1 MIGDTYLLPLTV
13 FFLLVT
19 ISIFGYKA
27 KDRHGYGPLYVGF
40 FASVL
45 IVTGKFYID
54 SKQLVYGGATILF
67 IASIWNAWPRKG
79 AAEMPI
85 KPLDVIRSNPNKGGE

>member
-27 KDRHGYGPLYVGF
+27 KYRHGYGPLYVGC

-45 IVTGKFYID
+45 IITGKFYVNY
-54 SKQLVYGGATILF
+54 SHLVYGGATILL
-67 IASIWNAWPRKG
+67 ITSIWNAWPRKG
-79 AAEMPI
+79 AADMPI
-85 KPLDVIRSNPNKGGE
+85 KPLDAIQPNPNKGGE